1 MVLQAIG
8 DNYSRPVSGS
18 GVGQVNSG
26 EEMIFTK
33 KLNQSVL
40 VTPAPKEKE
49 TTVTSEQKERRS
61 ILLANKPKSALNMEQ
76 QATALLMK
84 KCGLLKETEAL
95 DQGKEEEFRNQFVDP
110 IQEGTVTSYWEAFGL
125 QLAGG
130 TDYFSAIVLHA
141 EA

>member
-40 VTPAPKEKE
+40 VTPAPKEE
-49 TTVTSEQKERRS
+49 GTVTSEQKERS
-61 ILLANKPKSALNMEQ
+61 IRLANKPKSALNMEQ
-76 QATALLMK
+76 QAAALLMK

-125 QLAGG
+125 QPAGG
-130 TDYFSAIVLHA
+130 TDSFSAIVLHA